1 MTTLITNDTTAPGPR
16 RTTGTVRLA
25 GLAAAGG
32 YLRLEL
38 SRTLRDGR
46 YLLLAVVAPVGF
58 YLLFSAVFGGK
69 SSGPNTTFGLP
80 ASKEIMVAMATFGAM
95 WAALSATAPR
105 LARDRE
111 GGWSDYLGTTPLRAG
126 QVFAGRIIAGLI
138 VALPA
143 VVAVGITAI
152 VAHGVSLAAWQWA
165 AGLGLLW
172 IGTLPFVALGIAIGS
187 LANSTVAFA
196 ASTGLWFAFAAL
208 GGLWVPP
215 GVLSS
220 GLRHLATALPSYNQA
235 ALGWHVTSGTAPTA
249 TNFAVL
255 AAWTL
260 GLGLLPFAARTRSW
274 RTGRSSTRSRST
286 SAGTGAAV
294 ELAGVVKHYGPVA
307 AVDGLDLLIGAG
319 ETVALLGPNGSG
331 KTTTTSVLLGLLPPD
346 RGQATLFGTTPRH
359 AAVSGLVGAMLQD
372 SELMA
377 GVSVGRLL
385 SFVRRLYPEPLDL
398 AGPVD
403 ALDLGDL
410 LRRRTD
416 RLSGGQAQRV
426 RFALALAGN
435 PALLVL
441 DEPTSA
447 LDVQARRDLWAALE
461 DHTHQYGTTVLFS
474 THYLEE
480 ADQHAKRIVLMG
492 AGRITTDGT
501 PAQVKAA
508 AGTGRLVRVRLLRG
522 DPQRFA
528 TTAGVTALSTDGDR
542 VTLRTADADATLWGL
557 YPERD
562 AIADIAVAD
571 ASLEEAFLSLV
582 TSRTDGTSA
591 GGPTGD
597 PSPSSGSR
605 HVHHRA

>member
-1 MTTLITNDTTAPGPR
+1 MSRTPITNDTTAALPA
-16 RTTGTVRLA
+16 V
-25 GLAAAGG
+25 GG

-58 YLLFSAVFGGK
+58 YLLFSAVFGGS

-80 ASKEIMVAMATFGAM
+80 AATEIMVAMATFGAM

-111 GGWSDYLGTTPLRAG
+111 GGWSDYLATTPLRAG
-126 QVFAGRIIAGLI
+126 QVLVGRIIAGLI

-143 VVAVGITAI
+143 VVAVGIAA
-152 VAHGVSLAAWQWA
+152 VAAHGVSLPAGRWA
-165 AGLGLLW
+165 ADLGLLW

-215 GVLSS
+215 GQLSP
-220 GLRHLATALPSYNQA
+220 GLRDLASTLPSYNQA

-249 TNFAVL
+249 LNFLVL
-255 AAWTL
+255 AAWTV
-260 GLGLLPFAARTRSW
+260 GLGLLPLARR
-274 RTGRSSTRSRST
+274 RGRSADRTL
-286 SAGTGAAV
+286 AGGGGTAV

-307 AVDGLDLLIGAG
+307 AVNGLDLRIPAG

-331 KTTTTSVLLGLLPPD
+331 KTTTTSILLGLLRPD
-346 RGQATLFGTTPRH
+346 RGDAVLFGSTPRH
-359 AAVSGLVGAMLQD
+359 AAATGQVGAMLQD
-372 SELMA
+372 CELMA
-377 GVSVGRLL
+377 GVGVGQLL
-385 SFVRRLYPEPLDL
+385 RFVRGLYAAPLDL
-398 AGPVD
+398 AALAD

-410 LRRRTD
+410 LGRRSD

-426 RFALALAGN
+426 RFALAMIGN

-441 DEPTSA
+441 DEPTAA
-447 LDVQARRDLWAALE
+447 LDVQARRDLWSTL
-461 DHTHQYGTTVLFS
+461 DVHIRRYGTTVLFS

-480 ADQHAKRIVLMG
+480 ADQHAARIVLVG
-492 AGRITTDGT
+492 AGRVTADGT
-501 PAQVKAA
+501 PAEVKAT
-508 AGTGRLVRVRLLRG
+508 AGAGRLVCFRLLSG
-522 DPQRFA
+522 EPSRFTA
-528 TTAGVTALSTDGDR
+528 TTGVTALSVDGDR
-542 VTLRTADADATLWGL
+542 VTLRTADADATVWAL

-562 AIADIAVAD
+562 DIADIAVAE

-582 TSRTDGTSA
+582 ASGADAAGAAGAAERSWPHQARALTD
-591 GGPTGD
+591 
-597 PSPSSGSR
+597 
-605 HVHHRA
+605 

>member
-1 MTTLITNDTTAPGPR
+1 MSTTPITNDITAPSPNQTPVTAR
-16 RTTGTVRLA
+16 PARLSA
-25 GLAAAGG
+25 VGG

-58 YLLFSAVFGGK
+58 YLLFSAVFGGG
-69 SSGPNTTFGLP
+69 SSGPNTTFGLS
-80 ASKEIMVAMATFGAM
+80 AAKEIMVAMATFGAM

-111 GGWSDYLGTTPLRAG
+111 GGWSDYLATTPLRAG
-126 QVFAGRIIAGLI
+126 QVLVGRIIAGLV

-143 VVAVGITAI
+143 VVAVGIAA
-152 VAHGVSLAAWQWA
+152 VAAHGVSLPAGRWA
-165 AGLGLLW
+165 ADLGLLW

-215 GVLSS
+215 GQLSL
-220 GLRHLATALPSYNQA
+220 GLRDLASALPSYNQA

-249 TNFAVL
+249 INFVVL
-255 AAWTL
+255 AAWTV
-260 GLGLLPFAARTRSW
+260 GLGFLPLAVRPGSRRRGRSAARSLS
-274 RTGRSSTRSRST
+274 GGG
-286 SAGTGAAV
+286 GTAV

-307 AVDGLDLLIGAG
+307 AVNGLDLRIPAG

-331 KTTTTSVLLGLLPPD
+331 KTTTMSILLGLLRPD
-346 RGQATLFGTTPRH
+346 QGHTVLFGSTPRH
-359 AAVSGLVGAMLQD
+359 AAASGQVGVMLQD

-377 GVSVGRLL
+377 GVGVGQLL
-385 SFVRRLYPEPLDL
+385 RFVRGLYAGPLDL
-398 AGPVD
+398 TALAD
-403 ALDLGDL
+403 ALGLGDL
-410 LRRRTD
+410 LGRRSD
-416 RLSGGQAQRV
+416 RLSGGQTQRI

-441 DEPTSA
+441 DEPTAA
-447 LDVQARRDLWAALE
+447 LDVQARRDLWSVLE
-461 DHTHQYGTTVLFS
+461 DHTRRYGTTVLFS

-480 ADQHAKRIVLMG
+480 ADQYAERIVLVG
-492 AGRITTDGT
+492 AGRVTADGT

-508 AGTGRLVRVRLLRG
+508 AGAGRLVHFRVLRG
-522 DPQRFA
+522 APERFA
-528 TTAGVTALSTDGDR
+528 ATTGVTALSAAGDR
-542 VTLRTADADATLWGL
+542 VTLHTADADATVWAL
-557 YPERD
+557 YPERH
-562 AIADIAVAD
+562 AIADIAVAE

-582 TSRTDGTSA
+582 ASPADGTGAGAPPGGLLPNSA
-591 GGPTGD
+591 QA
-597 PSPSSGSR
+597 S
-605 HVHHRA
+605 